1 MEQKIVKFNGF
12 SQFHK
17 NRKRNAAIRKAWENK
32 YKRNYVYVD
41 KDEKTH
47 SFTIEEDKIKL

>member
-47 SFTIEEDKIKL
+47 GFTIEEDKIKL